1 MARPVSKVVVEV
13 GFRSGARD
21 PSELTKTATWTW
33 MELAE
38 ESQAKVASNRQCRLD
53 LKEQD
58 GDGKQPRKGGI

>member
-1 MARPVSKVVVEV
+1 VARPVAVAGYK
-13 GFRSGARD
+13 SGVRD
-21 PSELTKTATWTW
+21 LSGLTKTATWTW

-58 GDGKQPRKGGI
+58 GDGEQPRKGGI